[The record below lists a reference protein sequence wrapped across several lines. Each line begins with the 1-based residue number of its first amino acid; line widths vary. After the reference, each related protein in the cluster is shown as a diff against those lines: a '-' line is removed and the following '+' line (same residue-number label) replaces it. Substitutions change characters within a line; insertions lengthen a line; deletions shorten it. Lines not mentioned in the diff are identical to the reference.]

1 MIASKMPSF
10 WTIATLALVAISGI
24 CVVMENRR
32 NNRKDIDKIGFMPW
46 NHILIISLVMAAFS
60 AGLAF
65 KGV

>member
-10 WTIATLALVAISGI
+10 WTIATLALVAISAI

-32 NNRKDIDKIGFMPW
+32 NNRKDIDKIG
-46 NHILIISLVMAAFS
+46 LMAAFS